1 MSVNPADYYNELT
14 GLLPPGAA
22 IALLPNNRPA
32 YIAADMDGDGQ
43 NEIVAVYKEQGE
55 FYVAI
60 FKRYDGAWEKLK
72 VIKGSGYNVTH
83 LLAAPI
89 TGSKAQDII
98 VGWQIGSIW
107 SELDG
112 WTWTPDSFKP
122 LFPSGIYFSKLEVED
137 MPSALGKDG
146 KSELA
151 LWEHDTGDAY
161 KVGVYRWSPTG
172 LIAAKDVYPYYFRK
186 VAAYYEAMVK
196 NFPSYSFYWYYL
208 ADAQAKAG
216 MTKLAIQTI
225 EHALRF
231 PHPYPSQEKLLQLK
245 QELEQIQPRPMAE
258 FSGMNSR
265 IFAMENGDVNRDGV
279 ADRVFLT
286 GNKPFGEGSPFIDHI
301 ALFVQEGHTKNVTKL
316 PLAET
321 AGYNPTIFLGDF
333 TGDKTDD
340 ICIVIDAG
348 GSGGIIYANL
358 FSYWNWKYH
367 LIFDSETFNAT
378 KGNYDVMYKD
388 NYKVEVINRQLY
400 TKYTIDIA
408 YKGADYLA
416 SIYDQGGKLIKPMT
430 GEVGNIG
437 GLYPIDYER
446 DGIYDLTAAQNIMG
460 QYQADRLG
468 IVNTV
473 LHWNGMAFIPIRQ
486 YVQIYGSKLQS

>member
-1 MSVNPADYYNELT
+1 MLWRPHFPYWTYNSQ
-14 GLLPPGAA
+14 
-22 IALLPNNRPA
+22 RC
-32 YIAADMDGDGQ
+32 
-43 NEIVAVYKEQGE
+43 V
-55 FYVAI
+55 
-60 FKRYDGAWEKLK
+60 
-72 VIKGSGYNVTH
+72 
-83 LLAAPI
+83 
-89 TGSKAQDII
+89 
-98 VGWQIGSIW
+98 
-107 SELDG
+107 
-112 WTWTPDSFKP
+112 
-122 LFPSGIYFSKLEVED
+122 
-137 MPSALGKDG
+137 
-146 KSELA
+146 
-151 LWEHDTGDAY
+151 
-161 KVGVYRWSPTG
+161 
-172 LIAAKDVYPYYFRK
+172 PYYFRK

-216 MTKLAIQTI
+216 MTD
-225 EHALRF
+225 
-231 PHPYPSQEKLLQLK
+231 S
-245 QELEQIQPRPMAE
+245 
-258 FSGMNSR
+258 
-265 IFAMENGDVNRDGV
+265 
-279 ADRVFLT
+279 VFLT

-378 KGNYDVMYKD
+378 KGNYDVVYKD
-388 NYKVEVINRQLY
+388 NYKVEVINRQLH

-430 GEVGNIG
+430 DEVGNIG

-473 LHWNGMAFIPIRQ
+473 LYWNGMAFIPIRQ